1 MTSCYPWF
9 HAKFA
14 PLLATPFAKQYLVSG
29 CKVDPLGN
37 VPCSPEA
44 MRAKAETKMRELGL
58 LSSVSL
64 ATYTL
69 ARYMQGEV
77 GSGTIE
83 ERVAVGEAA
92 YNRGKGSAQGVVNL
106 LLYRQPA
113 GHPNRGWYGPIHGGG
128 VTSAPYGRWATTSAD
143 PTVLTLLLADLVMS
157 GTTQFTGGAND
168 QDGMEYISAFPS
180 VEAKVRYE
188 AKLGKFWVGP
198 LPGVDHWHTWLWY
211 SPGVKADSPMG
222 VALIQ
227 RALDEAGRCQGTLP
241 GNKRCANRPVWPADL
256 PICGKPFMLP
266 GGDTLRSLAPL
277 LGLLFGGYWFTR
289 RGRVGEGR

>member
-9 HAKFA
+9 HAKFTPMLGT
-14 PLLATPFAKQYLVSG
+14 PLAKLYVSSG

-37 VPCSPEA
+37 VPCSPET
-44 MRAKAETKMRELGL
+44 MRAKAEAKMRELGL
-58 LSSVSL
+58 LSSLSL

-69 ARYMQGEV
+69 GRYMQGEV

-92 YNRGKGSAQGVVNL
+92 FHRGKSTAQGVINL

-113 GHPNRGWYGPIHGGG
+113 GHPNRGWYGPIHGVGTG
-128 VTSAPYGRWATTSAD
+128 TSTAPYGRWATTSAD

-157 GTTQFTGGAND
+157 GASGNFTQGADD
-168 QDGMEYISAFPS
+168 QDGPEYWIPKGQASLYGYVDRLAR
-180 VEAKVRYE
+180 E
-188 AKLGKFWVGP
+188 GKYWIGP
-198 LPGVDHWHTWLWY
+198 RAGIDHWHTFLQY
-211 SPGVKADSPMG
+211 TPGIKASSPEGQAL
-222 VALIQ
+222 VA
-227 RALDEAGRCQGTLP
+227 RAREALTLP
-241 GNKRCANRPVWPADL
+241 RRPVVWPADL
-256 PICGKPFMLP
+256 PVCGKPFLVGVLGE
-266 GGDTLRSLAPL
+266 GGPLLTLAPL